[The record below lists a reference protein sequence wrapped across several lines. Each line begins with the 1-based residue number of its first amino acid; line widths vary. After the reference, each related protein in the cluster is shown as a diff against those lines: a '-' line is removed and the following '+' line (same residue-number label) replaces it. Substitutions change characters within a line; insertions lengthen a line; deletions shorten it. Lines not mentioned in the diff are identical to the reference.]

1 MNENNTVPEFI
12 NNFTNYLLAI
22 KNLSQSYVSN
32 MVVTLKQFIN
42 FINVHKFNNKY
53 DDITNISLNDIRS
66 IVNSDIYSFIFF
78 LAERHYEVG
87 SRTAKIEHLRTFF
100 DYLYRIKH
108 NIFKEPFKE
117 IKRERYNNG
126 KLPNYLS
133 LDEAKRMLN
142 VYKDNTK
149 EVKIRDNAII
159 HICLNSGLRVSEVSN
174 LKISDLDMANSKFT
188 IIGKGNKE
196 RTGYL
201 NAITKDALQKYLDIR
216 NTITTDKK
224 NSDYLFLNKYKEKI
238 TTEGI
243 RITLKKAYKKAGID
257 NNKYSTHT
265 LRHTC
270 ATILYRSG
278 IDIKVI
284 QELLGHTK
292 VETTEIYT
300 HLYDEEVFDAMQ
312 KHPLSKFKMK
322 NAMEYCEMAS

>member
-1 MNENNTVPEFI
+1 MEENNTIPEFI

-42 FINVHKFNNKY
+42 FINIHKFNNKY
-53 DDITNISLNDIRS
+53 ENITDISLNDIRS

-78 LAERHYEVG
+78 LAEKHYEVG

-108 NIFKEPFKE
+108 NIFKEPFKK

-133 LDEAKRMLN
+133 LDEAKKMLD
-142 VYKDNTK
+142 VYKDNNK
-149 EVKIRDNAII
+149 IVKIRDNAII

-174 LKISDLDMANSKFT
+174 LRISNLDMDNSKFT
-188 IIGKGNKE
+188 ILGKGNKE

-201 NAITKDALQKYLDIR
+201 NKITKDALQSYLDIR
-216 NTITTDKK
+216 KTLQTDKR
-224 NSDYLFLNKYKEKI
+224 NSDYLFLNKYNEKI
-238 TTEGI
+238 STEGI
-243 RITLKKAYKKAGID
+243 RVTLKKAYKKAGIEC
-257 NNKYSTHT
+257 NNYSTHT

-278 IDIKVI
+278 IDIKII

-300 HLYDEEVFDAMQ
+300 HLYDEEVMNAMQ
-312 KHPLSKFKMK
+312 NHPLSKFKMQ
-322 NAMEYCEMAS
+322 NALEYCGMVS

>member
-1 MNENNTVPEFI
+1 MNKNNTVPEFI

-53 DDITNISLNDIRS
+53 DDITSISLNDIRS

-126 KLPNYLS
+126 KLPN
-133 LDEAKRMLN
+133 
-142 VYKDNTK
+142 
-149 EVKIRDNAII
+149 
-159 HICLNSGLRVSEVSN
+159 
-174 LKISDLDMANSKFT
+174 
-188 IIGKGNKE
+188 
-196 RTGYL
+196 
-201 NAITKDALQKYLDIR
+201 
-216 NTITTDKK
+216 
-224 NSDYLFLNKYKEKI
+224 
-238 TTEGI
+238 
-243 RITLKKAYKKAGID
+243 
-257 NNKYSTHT
+257 
-265 LRHTC
+265 
-270 ATILYRSG
+270 RSG
-278 IDIKVI
+278 INIKVI

-300 HLYDEEVFDAMQ
+300 HLYDEEVFKAMQ